1 MNHDLAIS
9 KPRQAVIL
17 AGGRGSRLR
26 PLTDTM
32 PKPMLPF
39 HGKPFLEYL
48 VEHLK
53 EQGFEKILL
62 LLGYLPEVIMD
73 HFKDGSSLGLHIEY
87 SVTDVEN
94 ETGTRLRL
102 AAPKIDPC
110 FLLMYSDNYWP
121 MRIDS
126 MWDQFTKSGTDMQI
140 TVYSNKDGYSR
151 DNVQIKGGLVEL
163 YDGSRTN
170 DNLQGVEIGFAFMK
184 KSVLDLLPDANVNFE
199 KIVYPILSERRL
211 LSGYV
216 TDHRYYSVGSHERL
230 ELTRSFLK
238 RRPAIILDR
247 DGVLNKK
254 MPKAEYV
261 RNWDDFKWLPGAVE
275 AVRLLKEAGFCIA
288 IVTNQAGIARGMMT
302 ESDLS
307 RIHGMMTD
315 DLAKNGGAIDAVYYC
330 PHGWDDNCECRKPR
344 PGMLFQAQKDFHLDL
359 SRVYFVGDDV
369 RDRET
374 ADRAG
379 AKFLMV
385 DNNNSLLHLVKDRI
399 LEC

>member
-1 MNHDLAIS
+1 MGHNLI

-48 VEHLK
+48 IEHLK
-53 EQGFEKILL
+53 ERGFEKVLL
-62 LLGYLPEVIMD
+62 LLGYLPEVIID
-73 HFKDGSSLGLHIEY
+73 HFGDGSSFGLHMEY
-87 SVTDVEN
+87 SVTDVEDD
-94 ETGTRLRL
+94 TGRRMLL
-102 AAPKIDPC
+102 AGKRMDPC

-121 MRIDS
+121 MQIDA
-126 MWDQFTKSGTDMQI
+126 MWDQFITSDTDMQV
-140 TVYSNKDGYSR
+140 TVYSNKDSYSR
-151 DNVQIKGGLVEL
+151 DNVRIKNGLVEL
-163 YDGSRTN
+163 YDGGRVSN
-170 DNLQGVEIGFAFMK
+170 NLQGVEIGFAFMK
-184 KSVLDLLPDANVNFE
+184 KSLLDLLPDTNVNFE
-199 KIVYPILSERRL
+199 KVVYPMLSEKRRL
-211 LSGYV
+211 SAYV
-216 TDHRYYSVGSHERL
+216 TDHRYYSVGSHERM

-254 MPKAEYV
+254 APQAEYV
-261 RNWDDFKWLPGAVE
+261 RNWDDFKWLPGAME
-275 AVRLLKEAGFCIA
+275 AVRLLKNAGYTIA

-307 RIHGMMTD
+307 RIHEMMKD
-315 DLAKNGGAIDAVYYC
+315 DLAKNGGTVDAVYYC
-330 PHGWDDNCECRKPR
+330 PHGWDDSCECRKPK

-379 AKFLMV
+379 TKFLMV
-385 DNNNSLLHLVKDRI
+385 DDNNSLLYLVKEQI
-399 LEC
+399 LKC